1 MTVIATRLPGLGSDP
16 GAPLVPGPA
25 TGFATALAWAAEGR
39 RVALVTVVE
48 TRANAPQPLGSVMV
62 VDGDGRFFGAV
73 SGGCVEA
80 AVVEETVDLLAS
92 GAAARLLDFGGEATR
107 VWSVAPPCGGR
118 LRLLITALAPTD
130 DDEDDG
136 WSSGPAVLVAWL
148 AARAQRRP
156 VVLAT
161 RIDGRRRLEACDAG
175 GVPAQAGGAPSPGR
189 FTDESGTPTFLYA
202 EPPQPRLVIVGA
214 GAIAEALTPMAI
226 IAGFDVAVVD
236 PRTAFLDARHLPG
249 ASRLCAWPDDPVVL
263 DLLGRDT
270 FVVAVSH
277 VADIDDRG
285 LAAALAASAA
295 HVGALGS
302 TTTHA
307 KRLARLAARGIDG
320 RSIRGPVGL
329 AIGAHGPGEIAVAI
343 LAEIIATKNAG
354 RDVP

>member
-1 MTVIATRLPGLGSDP
+1 MTVIATRPPGPDSDP

-39 RVALVTVVE
+39 RVALATVVE

-62 VDGDGRFFGAV
+62 VDGDGRFYGAV

-80 AVVEETVDLLAS
+80 AVVEEAVDLLAS

-161 RIDGRRRLEACDAG
+161 RIDGRRRLEAGGGG
-175 GVPAQAGGAPSPGR
+175 GVPAQAGGAPLTC
-189 FTDESGTPTFLYA
+189 FTEESGTPTFLYA

-236 PRTAFLDARHLPG
+236 PRSAFLDARHLPG